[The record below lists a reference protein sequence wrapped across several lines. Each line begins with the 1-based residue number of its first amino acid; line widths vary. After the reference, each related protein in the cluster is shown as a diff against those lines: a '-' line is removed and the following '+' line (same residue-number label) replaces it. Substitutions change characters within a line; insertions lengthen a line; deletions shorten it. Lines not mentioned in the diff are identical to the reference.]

1 MKKILLITT
10 LLLFTVNAFTQK
22 LNKKEFEQAKRILPL
37 EKDEAKKARLLNRV
51 ALYYIMRNESPN
63 DIDSCSTFNRQ
74 SFNLGLKLKSK
85 KIIAASMLI
94 DGQIANRKKDKTLAL
109 KLKKKALNYAQ
120 KNGLKNQEAEAYVDM
135 AYDFAEDYKSAL
147 PYIEKASQLF
157 KASHDPYGEAETYY
171 DIAFIYEEAKKPDST
186 FKYLQKSIKIKKTIY
201 NYELY
206 KDYSNLTR
214 FYLKRGNFKEAL
226 DYGLQADLL
235 AENEDADPKWR
246 TLIYNLLAIINNALN
261 HQDKSLDFFRKSI
274 EMARK
279 TKSAIY
285 LETIQVNTAK
295 SLYDNGRYKEA
306 LEILKTVKGDPEKDC
321 RVRNLS
327 LYMVLYS
334 SVKKY
339 DIARSYYDKVLKCEM
354 NLKEKDYVYP
364 IIIEY
369 LLQTGQAT
377 KAYSYIDAIK
387 KMQEGSSNLKAIS
400 IIEKTYSAVD
410 SATGNF
416 RGAFEHFKIYK
427 SLNDSIFNTKSL
439 QQYNDLQL
447 KYDTDKK
454 DKSIILLTQQG
465 KLQKEIIRNA
475 SIVRYV
481 FIGSIAVLLLFVLL
495 LYNRSRLKQRAH
507 KKLEYKQQQI
517 NEQNEAL
524 KKLLS
529 EKEWLVKEIHHRVKN
544 NLQIVISLLGTQSMY
559 LDNEDALIAIQ
570 SSQHRMYA
578 MSLIHQKLYQSD
590 AIAFI
595 DMFWYIQE
603 LARYLKESFVVDQNI
618 DFKLDLECVDLDVVQ
633 AVPIGLILNEA
644 ISNSI
649 KYAFTGKEKGEI
661 NIALKNIETN
671 IYQLVIADDGV
682 GLPEGFQSKDRE
694 SMGMNLM
701 IGLTD
706 QLNGSL
712 ELENDNGLVIVIT
725 FTKKGDLLTSQ
736 NHLINIQ
743 SEIQDT
749 HVYK

>member
-1 MKKILLITT
+1 MKKILLITM
-10 LLLFTVNAFTQK
+10 LILFSVNAFAQK
-22 LNKKEFEQAKRILPL
+22 LTKKEFEQAKKIFPF
-37 EKDEAKKARLLNRV
+37 EKDAAKKARLLNRV

-63 DIDSCSTFNRQ
+63 DIDSCSVLNRQ

-94 DGQIANRKKDKTLAL
+94 DGQIANRKKDTILAQ

-120 KNGLKNQEAEAYVDM
+120 KNGLKNQEAEAYLDM
-135 AYDFAEDYKSAL
+135 SYDFGKDYKRAL
-147 PYIEKASQLF
+147 PYIEKASLLF
-157 KASHDPYGEAETYY
+157 KESHDPYGEAETYY
-171 DIAFIYEEAKKPDST
+171 DIAFIYEEAKKHDST
-186 FKYLQKSIKIKKTIY
+186 FKYLQKSIKIKKIY

-206 KDYSNLTR
+206 KDYSNLTS
-214 FYLKRGNFKEAL
+214 FYLNRGNFKEAL
-226 DYGLQADLL
+226 DYGLRAEIL

-246 TLIYNLLAIINNALN
+246 TLIYNLLAIINDELN
-261 HQDKSLDFFRKSI
+261 HPDKSLDFFRKSI

-279 TKSAIY
+279 TKSALY

-295 SLYDNGRYKEA
+295 NLYGKGRYKEA
-306 LEILKTVKGDPEKDC
+306 LQILKTVKGDPEKDC
-321 RVRNLS
+321 KVRNLS

-339 DIARSYYDKVLKCEM
+339 DIARGYYDKVLKCEM
-354 NLKEKDYVYP
+354 NLKEKNQVYP

-369 LLQTGQAT
+369 LLQTGQAA
-377 KAYSYIDAIK
+377 KAYSYIDAMK

-400 IIEKTYSAVD
+400 IIEKNYSAVD

-465 KLQKEIIRNA
+465 KLQKQIIRNA
-475 SIVRYV
+475 SILRYV
-481 FIGSIAVLLLFVLL
+481 FIGSITVLVLFVLL
-495 LYNRSRLKQRAH
+495 LYNRSRLKQKAH

-590 AIAFI
+590 TIAFI
-595 DMFWYIQE
+595 DMSWYIQE
-603 LARYLKESFVVDQNI
+603 LAHYLKESFVVDQNI
-618 DFKLDLECVDLDVVQ
+618 DFKLDIEYIEFDVVQ
-633 AVPIGLILNEA
+633 AVPLGLILNEA

-649 KYAFTGKEKGEI
+649 KYAFTGKEKGQI
-661 NIALKNIETN
+661 NISLKNTESN
-671 IYQLVIADDGV
+671 IYQLVIADDGM
-682 GLPEGFQSKDRE
+682 GLPEGFKAKDRE
-694 SMGMNLM
+694 SLGMNLM

-706 QLNGSL
+706 QLNGNF
-712 ELENDNGLVIVIT
+712 ELKNDNGLVIVIT
-725 FTKKGDLLTSQ
+725 FTKKGDSLL
-736 NHLINIQ
+736 
-743 SEIQDT
+743 
-749 HVYK
+749 

>member
-1 MKKILLITT
+1 MKKILLVTT
-10 LLLFTVNAFTQK
+10 LLLLTVNAFTQK
-22 LNKKEFEQAKRILPL
+22 LNKKEFEQAKKILPL
-37 EKDEAKKARLLNRV
+37 EMNEAKKARLLNRV
-51 ALYYIMRNESPN
+51 AVYYIMRNESPN
-63 DIDSCSTFNRQ
+63 DIDSCSVLNRQ

-94 DGQIANRKKDKTLAL
+94 DGQIANRKQNKILAQR
-109 KLKKKALNYAQ
+109 LKKKALEYAH

-135 AYDFAEDYKSAL
+135 AYDFGNDYKSAL
-147 PYIEKASQLF
+147 PYIEKAGLLF
-157 KASHDPYGEAETYY
+157 KASHDPYGESETYY
-171 DIAFIYEEAKKPDST
+171 DIAFIYEEFKKPDSI
-186 FKYLQKSIKIKKTIY
+186 FKYLQKSIKIKKTIH

-214 FYLKRGNFKEAL
+214 YYLKRGNFKEAL
-226 DYGLQADLL
+226 DYGLQADIL
-235 AENEDADPKWR
+235 AENADADPKWR
-246 TLIYNLLAIINNALN
+246 TLVYNLLALINNALN
-261 HQDKSLDFFRKSI
+261 DQEKSLDFFRKSI
-274 EMARK
+274 EMAKK

-321 RVRNLS
+321 KVRNLS

-334 SVKKY
+334 SIKKY
-339 DIARSYYDKVLKCEM
+339 DIARSYYAMLLKCDMSE
-354 NLKEKDYVYP
+354 KQKDYVYP
-364 IIIEY
+364 IIIDY
-369 LLQTGQAT
+369 LLQTGQAA
-377 KAYSYIDAIK
+377 KAYAFLDVIK
-387 KMQEGSSNLKAIS
+387 KMQQGSSNLKAIS
-400 IIEKTYSAVD
+400 IIEKTSSEID

-427 SLNDSIFNTKSL
+427 SLNDSIFNTKSVE
-439 QQYNDLQL
+439 QYNDLQL

-465 KLQKEIIRNA
+465 RLQKEIIRNA
-475 SIVRYV
+475 SILRYA
-481 FIGSIAVLLLFVLL
+481 FIGSIAALLLFVLL

-559 LDNEDALIAIQ
+559 LDNEEALIAIQ

-595 DMFWYIQE
+595 DMSWYIQE
-603 LARYLKESFVVDQNI
+603 LVNYLKESFVVDQNI
-618 DFKLDLECVDLDVVQ
+618 DFKLDLECIELDVVQ
-633 AVPIGLILNEA
+633 AVPLGLILNEA

-649 KYAFTGKEKGEI
+649 KYAFEDKQNGRI
-661 NIALKNIETN
+661 NISLKNTEYN
-671 IYQLVIADDGV
+671 FYQLVIADDGI
-682 GLPEGFQSKDRE
+682 GLPEGFESQERE
-694 SMGMNLM
+694 SLGMNLM

-706 QLNGSL
+706 QLNGSF
-712 ELENDNGLVIVIT
+712 ELKNDNGLVIVIT
-725 FTKKGDLLTSQ
+725 FAKKDDLLSSVTDLNNADTTTS
-736 NHLINIQ
+736 IG
-743 SEIQDT
+743 E
-749 HVYK
+749 Y